1 MASRRALTECCA
13 AIALSLLLVA
23 LSGQA
28 GRAQNS
34 LAPAP
39 DLKAAPAPDQKG
51 CAERL
56 RPDSDTASPKLNDP
70 PGEQLSQKLDRSE
83 GVICPPPGVDPEIA
97 SPPPGGGKTPV
108 IPPPGSPGGDQSIRP
123 KSP

>member
-1 MASRRALTECCA
+1 MANKRALTQCCT
-13 AIALSLLLVA
+13 AIALSAILLA
-23 LSGQA
+23 LAGQP

-34 LAPAP
+34 LPSAS
-39 DLKAAPAPDQKG
+39 DRKA

-56 RPDSDTASPKLNDP
+56 RPDSDNAAPKLTDP
-70 PGEQLSQKLDRSE
+70 SGEQLSQKLDRSE

-108 IPPPGSPGGDQSIRP
+108 IPPPGSPGGDPSIRP